1 MTWEENG
8 ALTWSEVQLKEPPQ
22 YMTTT
27 VALITSGGAN
37 DYNVMAAE
45 WTYLVARR
53 PPYLMVC
60 VQDGNVSGDLIAEQL
75 EFGATFLT
83 DEQSVLADVAGHF
96 SKSDITKLSA
106 LVFETVPGQ
115 KIGPPV
121 IRGGLATFEC
131 CVERLIRLPGYRLFI
146 ARVLAAQTDPAAH
159 AHPLVK
165 HGGMYRMGAPI
176 NDSPLA
182 LAADF
187 VQTDQ
192 GDYMLRIAG
201 RIPHRSIGATRGVNV
216 WIEDQCGQSEG
227 PYWAEVDDRGYFYE
241 MFAATPV
248 FSPIPFDIGVT
259 NGHGISSP
267 VWRAFLVP

>member
-8 ALTWSEVQLKEPPQ
+8 ALTWSEAQLKELPQ

-27 VALITSGGAN
+27 VALITSGASN

-45 WTYLVARR
+45 WTYMVARR
-53 PPYLMVC
+53 PPYVMVC
-60 VQDGNVSGDLIAEQL
+60 IQDGNVSGDLIAQQL

-83 DEQSVLADVAGHF
+83 DKQSVLADVAGHF
-96 SKSDITKLSA
+96 SKSDMTKLSA
-106 LVFETVPGQ
+106 SIFETIPSQ
-115 KIGPPV
+115 KIVPPV

-131 CVERLIRLPGYRLFI
+131 RVERIIRLPGYRLFLS
-146 ARVLAAQTDPAAH
+146 RVLAARTDPAAQ

-165 HGGMYRMGAPI
+165 HGGMYRMGEPI

-187 VQTDQ
+187 VETDQ

-201 RIPHRSIGATRGVNV
+201 RIPHRSIGATSGVNIWV
-216 WIEDQCGQSEG
+216 EDQCGRSEG
-227 PYWAEVDDRGYFYE
+227 PYWAQVDDRGYFYE
-241 MFAATPV
+241 MFEATPV
-248 FSPIPFDIGVT
+248 SKVRARAEID
-259 NGHGISSP
+259 GHTAWATLS
-267 VWRAFLVP
+267 